1 MERFTRH
8 KYIEDP
14 NTCQFMNCNQVK
26 IPLNNEW
33 NPIKPSS
40 SDQLEISEDE
50 KHTTSTIN
58 MSRKNRSWLI
68 NLEE

>member
-1 MERFTRH
+1 
-8 KYIEDP
+8 
-14 NTCQFMNCNQVK
+14 VK

-33 NPIKPSS
+33 NPIKPPS
-40 SDQLEISEDE
+40 SDQLEISKDE

-58 MSRKNRSWLI
+58 MPRKNRSSLI